1 MACNKYILLSKNLFK
16 MLELSLECEIIDI
29 KNLWNIIV
37 SQKLNLLTN
46 RKEFLNNFSIII
58 KLIEEKCKSDQMSL
72 ISYLNEF
79 SRNLYLVLKLNFMNE
94 VNESNI
100 NEFVILFQLPI
111 FFCEST
117 YAFLQILSQS
127 FKNFPQI
134 FSIMIDDFINYN
146 NQIKENFQER
156 NYNILNLI
164 INTRK
169 FISLEMNNH
178 IRILFDSNL
187 FSIKNLRIKLESMSK
202 VMLFLIERAMELKLL
217 KMIFSQFQ
225 LFILYNF
232 YLVVSLLL
240 YI

>member
-1 MACNKYILLSKNLFK
+1 

-58 KLIEEKCKSDQMSL
+58 KLIEEKCTSDQMSL